1 MDNIEKLRLAVQGTL
16 PENEVFTEVLM
27 DYAEKVSAAIQ
38 PLSLETAPFIVAI
51 LRSYANKIEKLHSEV
66 KEIAEALMREPKT
79 TVIAQQDKEPDTA
92 GQAGNDIDKE

>member
-1 MDNIEKLRLAVQGTL
+1 MDNVKKLSLAVQGTL

-51 LRSYANKIEKLHSEV
+51 LRNYADEVEKLHPDL
-66 KEIAEALMREPKT
+66 KEAAEELIQALKT
-79 TVIAQQDKEPDTA
+79 TVIAQQEKAPDAADQT
-92 GQAGNDIDKE
+92 GCQADG